1 MFQRAPGQGT
11 QSRNTHAPTP
21 SPDREIQK
29 DLELRRDGPEM
40 IELVGRADRVGPREF
55 VLGCPET
62 VIYQHN
68 DNPAEP
74 DKTIFNGAGP
84 RML

>member
-1 MFQRAPGQGT
+1 
-11 QSRNTHAPTP
+11 
-21 SPDREIQK
+21 
-29 DLELRRDGPEM
+29 M